1 MGPGTLIGSGAFLY
15 KNIVQYFPLHPHTPT
30 PARFGHLVAS
40 NVVEV
45 QGVRPVTILISK
57 DKIKNNLSTPH
68 PTLPKRR
75 KVLCPYSDTLSSQN
89 DSILE
94 ATSYEVT
101 DS

>member
-1 MGPGTLIGSGAFLY
+1 PYTL
-15 KNIVQYFPLHPHTPT
+15 
-30 PARFGHLVAS
+30 RFGHLVAPKG
-40 NVVEV
+40 VVEV

-68 PTLPKRR
+68 PTLIKRR